1 MELKV
6 NIYVLIDPIS
16 LKIRY
21 IGVTR
26 KYLKDRL
33 NAHIYEAKF
42 NPLPLCREG

>member
-1 MELKV
+1 MKKEKEKV
-6 NIYVLIDPIS
+6 YVLIDPIT

-33 NAHIYEAKF
+33 NGHIHEAKF
-42 NPLPLCREG
+42 NPNWN